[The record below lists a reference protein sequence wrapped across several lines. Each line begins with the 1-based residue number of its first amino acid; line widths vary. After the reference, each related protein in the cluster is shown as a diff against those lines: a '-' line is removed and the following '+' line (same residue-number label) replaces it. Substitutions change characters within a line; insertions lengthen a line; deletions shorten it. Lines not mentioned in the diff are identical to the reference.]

1 MKFFLKSVL
10 AGLCISIGGTAFLL
24 SDSKAVGA
32 VFFSIGLM
40 MICFFGLNL
49 YTGKICYSVN
59 QNKEFNFRLP
69 VIWVGNLVGTLIAGL
84 IIPLTRIS
92 EKLCVAAAAA
102 AEAKIN
108 DSLLS
113 IFILAIFCGILIYF
127 AVEGFSKYGGGSGSF
142 ITLIFGVSIFVFCG
156 FEHCI
161 ANMFYVT
168 AANAWSLKAIIMI
181 LVTTAG
187 NTVGGILF
195 PLILKIKEK

>member
-24 SDSKAVGA
+24 SDNKAVGA

-59 QNKEFNFRLP
+59 QNKDFNFHLP
-69 VIWVGNLVGTLIAGL
+69 VIWLGNLVGTLLAGL
-84 IIPLTRIS
+84 VFPLTRIS
-92 EKLCVAAAAA
+92 EKLCAAAKSVS
-102 AEAKIN
+102 EAKVN
-108 DSLLS
+108 DSLIS
-113 IFILAIFCGILIYF
+113 IFILAILCGILIYF
-127 AVEGFSKYGGGSGSF
+127 AVEGFSKYKGGAGSF
-142 ITLIFGVSIFVFCG
+142 ITLIFGVSVFVFCG

-161 ANMFYVT
+161 ANMFYIT
-168 AANAWSLKAIIMI
+168 AANMWSLKAIIMI